1 MTVKSMLNVNVIEVE
16 IVFKH
21 DNNWCSIG
29 GTLIQKNKGCFF
41 KAKVHVRVY
50 DKRLAGC
57 SYVH

>member
-29 GTLIQKNKGCFF
+29 GTLNQKNKGCFF
-41 KAKVHVRVY
+41 KNKSSCSAY
-50 DKRLAGC
+50 EKR
-57 SYVH
+57 